1 MFGGATDPGHTMH
14 MRAFGVL
21 FLIVGLVYVAKGMN
35 WLAFNLPDF
44 WALLVLLFGLMMVSC
59 AGCYAPKM

>member
-1 MFGGATDPGHTMH
+1 MFGAATDPGHVMH

-21 FLIVGLVYVAKGMN
+21 ILVVGLVYMAKGMG

-44 WALLVLLFGLMMVSC
+44 WALLVLLFGLMMVGC
-59 AGCYAPKM
+59 AGCYAPK